1 FLESKNISFKVI
13 YTANFAEAT
22 DLVISNKVD
31 AIIGDEQIV
40 LYHVYSNKLNDQI
53 KKVGDALYVGQ
64 NCMSVKEGEKILRS
78 ILNKGIALAHE
89 QEVLNRINRKW
100 LGIQYNLQASFI
112 TRYRFHIL
120 GLITGMAAIVIF
132 IWFWNLKLRKEVD
145 KRTID
150 LARSENTLRESE
162 ARLRTLLNTIP
173 DLVWLKDQH
182 GTYLACNPRFELF
195 FGQSEEN
202 IIGKT
207 DYDFV
212 DKDLADFFRHHD
224 KKSMAVEEPCMNEE
238 EVTFASDGHHEFLET
253 LKTSMHD
260 VDGQVSGVLGIA
272 RNITERKQTEELLRI
287 AHDELEFKVEERT
300 KDYKKAKE
308 EAELANNA
316 KSEFLSNMSHE
327 LRTPMHGILS
337 FSKFG
342 MDKVS
347 EISDEKKFYY
357 FEKIN
362 ESGKRLM
369 RLLNNLLDL
378 SKFEA
383 GKEIYEMTSENILQI
398 ARNSVSEMESIRGNK
413 IIKIEE
419 PLVPTII
426 TCDKNKMFQVFYNLL
441 SNALKFVLEN
451 KNITISFDTA
461 ESPIGNRST
470 DTEIVPTII
479 VSIRDEG
486 IGIPNDELDSIFD
499 KFIQSSKTKTGSG
512 GTGLGLAICKKIIQA
527 HNGKIWAENSPN
539 GGSVF
544 KFILPYEQEYKKTIQ

>member
-1 FLESKNISFKVI
+1 
-13 YTANFAEAT
+13 
-22 DLVISNKVD
+22 
-31 AIIGDEQIV
+31 
-40 LYHVYSNKLNDQI
+40 
-53 KKVGDALYVGQ
+53 
-64 NCMSVKEGEKILRS
+64 M
-78 ILNKGIALAHE
+78 
-89 QEVLNRINRKW
+89 
-100 LGIQYNLQASFI
+100 
-112 TRYRFHIL
+112 
-120 GLITGMAAIVIF
+120 
-132 IWFWNLKLRKEVD
+132 
-145 KRTID
+145 
-150 LARSENTLRESE
+150 RESE

-308 EAELANNA
+308 EAEIANNG